1 MERAMEMNWSLIIV
15 SILAILLAL
24 KFVKT
29 LGKVIVFI
37 ILVVAVCIFL
47 VGVYGINQLELFNI

>member
-1 MERAMEMNWSLIIV
+1 MEMNWSLIIV

-47 VGVYGINQLELFNI
+47 VGVYGINPLELFNI